1 MVVEHAHGLRQR
13 RGPNAKSSLHK
24 AHLAP
29 DAGLQAP
36 GASLSFAQGSHDF
49 ESLDRGIGRGDR
61 FETAHRLDQYL
72 ELSVI
77 GLDHVIEILHLPVGR
92 LPVQLSFAL
101 QFGDRCTI
109 ARRFV
114 GIERGRLFPVLQASQ
129 GLAQEPLRCLG
140 AAGRRQVEI
149 DRVAP
154 LVDCPVQVGPLAPH
168 LDVGFIQAPA
178 RIKAT
183 PPEPAQPLLHLRG
196 VALDPAIDRRM
207 VDRNAAFR
215 QHFLKVAI
223 ADRIATIPAHRPQDH
238 ITLEMA
244 PLEIRHRSV
253 RPISAKHAQASRF
266 LQQSLS
272 DARFM
277 TLLWKTI
284 KAGHIDVGL
293 FRAASEGVPQGGV
306 ISPLLSNIMLNEF
319 DQYLH
324 ERYLSGKARKDRW
337 YWNNSIQRGRS
348 TAVRENWQW
357 KPAVA
362 YCRYADDFVLI
373 VKGTKAQAEAIREEC
388 RGVLE
393 GSLKLRLNMDKTKI
407 THVND
412 GFIFLGHRII
422 RKRSRYGEMRV
433 VSTIP
438 QEKARNFAASLTA
451 LLSGNYSESKVDMAE
466 QLNRKLKGWAMFY
479 QFVDFKAKVFSYI
492 DRVVFWKLAHWLA
505 RKYRTGIA
513 SLMRWW
519 CKSPKPGQ
527 SKTWVLFG
535 KTNHGKLSGEILYW
549 LVGQGKKLFRWRLP
563 EGNPYL
569 RTETRNTYTSRFT
582 EVAMAFASI

>member
-266 LQQSLS
+266 LQQSQVEEGDVILVKKL
-272 DARFM
+272 DRLGRDTADM
-277 TLLWKTI
+277 IQLI
-284 KAGHIDVGL
+284 K
-293 FRAASEGVPQGGV
+293 
-306 ISPLLSNIMLNEF
+306 EF
-319 DQYLH
+319 DAQ
-324 ERYLSGKARKDRW
+324 GV
-337 YWNNSIQRGRS
+337 
-348 TAVRENWQW
+348 AVRFIDDGISTDGDMGQMVVTILS
-357 KPAVA
+357 AV
-362 YCRYADDFVLI
+362 
-373 VKGTKAQAEAIREEC
+373 AQAERRRI
-388 RGVLE
+388 LE
-393 GSLKLRLNMDKTKI
+393 RTNEGR
-407 THVND
+407 
-412 GFIFLGHRII
+412 
-422 RKRSRYGEMRV
+422 
-433 VSTIP
+433 
-438 QEKARNFAASLTA
+438 QEA
-451 LLSGNYSESKVDMAE
+451 
-466 QLNRKLKGWAMFY
+466 KLKGIKFGRRRT
-479 QFVDFKAKVFSYI
+479 VD
-492 DRVVFWKLAHWLA
+492 RNVVLTLHQKGTGATEIAHQLSIA
-505 RKYRTGIA
+505 RSTVYKILEDERA
-513 SLMRWW
+513 S
-519 CKSPKPGQ
+519 
-527 SKTWVLFG
+527 
-535 KTNHGKLSGEILYW
+535 
-549 LVGQGKKLFRWRLP
+549 
-563 EGNPYL
+563 
-569 RTETRNTYTSRFT
+569 
-582 EVAMAFASI
+582 